1 MKKPIAENKIVT
13 RFNPSIEAGLSASQV
28 NERINDRLSNKTIKH
43 VSKTYLKIFFDNI
56 FTFFNLLGL
65 IVTISLIIVGAPIGD
80 FFFAVIYLA
89 NICIGIVQEIRAK
102 HSIDKL
108 SIISSKTTKVIRDG
122 EIKEISSN
130 EIVLDDIIKLGIG
143 NQIPTDCK
151 ILSGEIEVNE
161 ALLTGESVPVKKGVG
176 DYIYAGSYITAGI
189 CVAIAD
195 KVGKD
200 NYIEILQKKAKQYK
214 EPRSELMS
222 SLMIIIKA
230 ISFLIIPF
238 IIALLCKQLII
249 TAVRTTPVST
259 KDAIRATATSAIGMI
274 PSGMMLL
281 TSMALAVGIIKLAR
295 HKTWVKEL
303 YSLEM
308 LARIDTICFDK
319 TGTLTD
325 GNMAVKEM
333 ICLKE
338 TLEENNSKIISSMLF
353 ALKDENQTANALK
366 AHFGESEEFSA
377 TNVIHFNSTRKLS
390 AVTFENGYT
399 YAIGAPEFVLSQP
412 AYEKIKEI
420 INEQAQKG
428 YRVLVLASSRE
439 SIENDIVPN
448 DLSAIALILI
458 VDNIREDAIETVK
471 WFKENG
477 VAIKIISGD
486 NPITVSEVS
495 KRVGVE
501 NADKY
506 ISLEGLTNEEVEKVA
521 NEYTVFGRVSPEQK
535 AILVTAMKKA
545 GHITAM
551 TGDGVN
557 DILALRASDCAISV
571 ASGSDAA
578 KNVSHLVLMDNN
590 FNSMPQVVYE
600 GRRVINNVQ
609 NSASLFIMKTIFTM
623 VINILT
629 LFFFESYPFTLSN
642 MIFLEMFII
651 GGPAFFLSLQ
661 PNDERVEG
669 NFIKRVIEKSF
680 PSAFL
685 MILNVLAVSFFGDI
699 AISQE
704 YKTCAIVL
712 ITFSGLLSLF
722 NICRPFNKF
731 RSILFF
737 TVFGIVFI
745 SILALLMNNVVSSL
759 FDLASM
765 YPFIKHWKEL
775 LLIGILIVINLPL
788 YLFLQ
793 KFFSWLGKKQFI
805 KPKK

>member
-1 MKKPIAENKIVT
+1 
-13 RFNPSIEAGLSASQV
+13 
-28 NERINDRLSNKTIKH
+28 
-43 VSKTYLKIFFDNI
+43 
-56 FTFFNLLGL
+56 
-65 IVTISLIIVGAPIGD
+65 
-80 FFFAVIYLA
+80 
-89 NICIGIVQEIRAK
+89 
-102 HSIDKL
+102 
-108 SIISSKTTKVIRDG
+108 
-122 EIKEISSN
+122 
-130 EIVLDDIIKLGIG
+130 
-143 NQIPTDCK
+143 
-151 ILSGEIEVNE
+151 
-161 ALLTGESVPVKKGVG
+161 
-176 DYIYAGSYITAGI
+176 
-189 CVAIAD
+189 
-195 KVGKD
+195 
-200 NYIEILQKKAKQYK
+200 
-214 EPRSELMS
+214 
-222 SLMIIIKA
+222 MIIIKA

-238 IIALLCKQLII
+238 VIALLCKQLII
-249 TAVRTTPVST
+249 TTVRTTPVST
-259 KDAIRATATSAIGMI
+259 KDAIRATATSVIGMI

-281 TSMALAVGIIKLAR
+281 TSMALAVGIIKLAK

-319 TGTLTD
+319 TGTITD
-325 GNMAVKEM
+325 GNMSVKEM

-338 TLEENNSKIISSMLF
+338 TQEENNSKIISSMMY
-353 ALKDENQTANALK
+353 ALNDDNQTANALK
-366 AHFGESEEFSA
+366 AHFGTSEKYIA
-377 TNVIHFNSTRKLS
+377 TNTIHFNSSRKLS
-390 AVTFENGYT
+390 AVTFEDGNT
-399 YAIGAPEFVLSQP
+399 YAIGAPEFVLQEF
-412 AYEKIKEI
+412 AYEKIKDSV
-420 INEQAQKG
+420 NEYAQNG
-428 YRVLVLASSRE
+428 YRVLVLASSNC
-439 SIENDIVPN
+439 SIENDTLPDN
-448 DLSAIALILI
+448 LSAIALILI
-458 VDNIREDAIETVK
+458 VDNIRDDAIETVK

-506 ISLEGLTNEEVEKVA
+506 ISLEGLSDEEVAKVA

-535 AILVTAMKKA
+535 AILVKAMKKA

-590 FNSMPQVVYE
+590 FTSMPQVVYE

-623 VINILT
+623 VINVLT

-642 MIFLEMFII
+642 MMFLEIFII

-661 PNDERVEG
+661 PNDARVEG

-685 MILNVLAVSFFGDI
+685 MILNVLVVSFFGDI
-699 AISQE
+699 ALSQE
-704 YKTCAIVL
+704 YKTCAITL

-722 NICRPFNKF
+722 NICRPFNRF

-737 TVFGIVFI
+737 TIFGIALILTLSMFINEFI
-745 SILALLMNNVVSSL
+745 SNL
-759 FDLASM
+759 FDLSSM
-765 YPFIKHWKEL
+765 YPFIRHWKEL
-775 LLIGILIVINLPL
+775 VLIGSMIIINIPL

-793 KFFSWLGKKQFI
+793 KFFSWLSRKQFI
-805 KPKK
+805 KPKIKL